1 MMSGDSIPSRL
12 KVCVV
17 GGGSTYTPEL
27 VEGFALRDAR
37 LPIEELVLH
46 DIDVS
51 RLEVV
56 GGLASRIL
64 HNRGWGGK
72 LTLSSDLDESLEGCD
87 FVITQLRVGGQIAR
101 LGDERMAVEHGC
113 IGQETTG
120 PGGFAKALRT
130 VPIILDIAERVA
142 NRSNPRAWLVNFT
155 NPVGIVT
162 QALLDEGHRAIGL
175 CNVAIGLQRFLASI
189 LDVEPERVELGHVGL
204 NHLTWERSVLVDDKD
219 RLPEL
224 MDRHLGRLA
233 DHLDLEASI
242 LQMFGYIPS
251 YYLRYYY
258 MSDAVLS
265 EQQQGQLRAEEVMEI
280 EDELLRMYADP
291 NLDVKPALLSE
302 RGGAFYSEAAA
313 QLVASLHDGAGD
325 VQVVDVANGS
335 AVPGIAPDSV
345 VECSA
350 RIDRSGATPLDTGA
364 LGPEIDGLVHLVKSY
379 EQLAAEAARTG
390 DRRIALQALSTNPLV
405 PNIDAAERLLEAT
418 LSINSRYLPRFFP
431 Q

>member
-1 MMSGDSIPSRL
+1 M
-12 KVCVV
+12 
-17 GGGSTYTPEL
+17 
-27 VEGFALRDAR
+27 AR
-37 LPIEELVLH
+37 LV
-46 DIDVS
+46 
-51 RLEVV
+51 
-56 GGLASRIL
+56 
-64 HNRGWGGK
+64 
-72 LTLSSDLDESLEGCD
+72 
-87 FVITQLRVGGQIAR
+87 
-101 LGDERMAVEHGC
+101 DERMAVEHGC

-130 VPIILDIAERVA
+130 VPIILDIAERMA
-142 NRSNPRAWLVNFT
+142 QRSNPHAWLVNFT

-204 NHLTWERSVLVDDKD
+204 NHLTWERSVLVDGKD

-224 MDRHLGRLA
+224 MDHHLGRLA
-233 DHLDLEASI
+233 DHLDLETSI
-242 LQMFGYIPS
+242 LQMFGNIPS
-251 YYLRYYY
+251 YYLRYYL

-280 EDELLRMYADP
+280 ENELLRLYADP
-291 NLDVKPALLSE
+291 SLNVKPALLAE

-313 QLVASLHDGAGD
+313 QLIASLHDGAGD

-345 VECSA
+345 VECPA

-364 LGPEIDGLVHLVKSY
+364 LGPEIDGLVHVVKSY
-379 EQLAAEAARTG
+379 EQLAAKAARTG
-390 DRRIALQALSTNPLV
+390 DRHTAMQALSTNPLV
-405 PNIDAAERLLEAT
+405 PNIHAARSLLDAT
-418 LSINSRYLPRFFP
+418 LSINRQYLPRFFP